1 MHGYPG
7 ADGLTAGGTH
17 VVSARRTTNGYLAGV
32 GLLGPEPIV
41 SLATGAT
48 ASASIEGLL
57 APTPSQ
63 SACPIYT
70 TLLVTPPNE
79 THSVRLPAK
88 SLCDLEVHP
97 VVPGSTGRGRN
108 T

>member
-7 ADGLTAGGTH
+7 ADGLAADGAH

-32 GLLGPEPIV
+32 GLLGPEPTV
-41 SLATGAT
+41 SLATGTT
-48 ASASIEGLL
+48 ASASVEGLL

-63 SACPIYT
+63 SACPTYT
-70 TLLVTPPNE
+70 TLLITPPNE
-79 THSVRLPAK
+79 THSVRLATG
-88 SLCDLEVHP
+88 SLCDLEIHP
-97 VVPGSTGRGRN
+97 VVPGSTGRGPN